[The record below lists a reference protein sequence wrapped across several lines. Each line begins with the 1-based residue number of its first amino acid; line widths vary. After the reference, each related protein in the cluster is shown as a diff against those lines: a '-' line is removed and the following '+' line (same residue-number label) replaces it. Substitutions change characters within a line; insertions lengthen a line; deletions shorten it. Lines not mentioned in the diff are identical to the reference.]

1 MKKRLL
7 ILLMIFAVILS
18 AFSVRDSIDAQAATK
33 KSSYITNKKFKG
45 TFEYKGEKRYWK
57 KGWYSV
63 IIHKITKDGIIRFN
77 LDKGGI
83 NASPLYGTDI
93 LTARIKENKAHF
105 TYKDDGWG
113 NKGKGTIVFNR
124 NGTIYLTVKQT
135 YTAEGNRSS
144 LQISK
149 TIFKKVKKGN
159 K

>member
-1 MKKRLL
+1 MTGVQTCALP
-7 ILLMIFAVILS
+7 IC
-18 AFSVRDSIDAQAATK
+18 
-33 KSSYITNKKFKG
+33 
-45 TFEYKGEKRYWK
+45 
-57 KGWYSV
+57 V
-63 IIHKITKDGIIRFN
+63 IIHKITKNGIVHFN
-77 LDKGGI
+77 LDKGGR

-93 LTARIKENKAHF
+93 LTARIKGNKANF

-149 TIFKKVKKGN
+149 TIFKKAKDVKTFA
-159 K
+159 